1 MENQK
6 KEIVK
11 LKEELGKER
20 EYKKILLLII
30 FFIVFSVFILVRQDY
45 QYNNC
50 VKNTNRELEECNKR
64 NSDSYDCSV
73 FENAEDL
80 CKMIY

>member
-6 KEIVK
+6 EKIAK
-11 LKEELGKER
+11 LKKELGKER
-20 EYKKILLLII
+20 EHKKILLLII
-30 FFIVFSVFILVRQDY
+30 FFIVFSVFIYVRDDY

-50 VKNTNRELEECNKR
+50 VKNTNKSLEECNKR

>member
-6 KEIVK
+6 EKIVK
-11 LKEELGKER
+11 LEKELRKER
-20 EYKKILLLII
+20 EHKENLLLII

>member
-6 KEIVK
+6 EKIVK
-11 LKEELGKER
+11 LEKELRKER
-20 EYKKILLLII
+20 EHKKILLLII
-30 FFIVFSVFILVRQDY
+30 FFIVFFVFTSVIQDY

-50 VKNTNRELEECNKR
+50 VKNNNRELEECNKR